1 MRSKVGAGIVGG
13 LIAGVVF
20 GMMMQMMTAPTPD
33 GEQMP
38 MMQMVAMMVG
48 SQSMLVGW
56 VYHLFNSAIIG
67 TIFGWVLGNRAGS
80 YGAGLGWGA
89 AYGIFWWLL
98 GAQILMPVFLG
109 MPPFA
114 SIMDG
119 AHAYGGDRQPG
130 GAFGIWSYSGRS
142 FRLVV
147 PAYGTASPS
156 LGVMPLRSY
165 SLNTGSGRAIANIT

>member
-33 GEQMP
+33 GKQMP
-38 MMQMVAMMVG
+38 MMQMVAMVVG

-114 SIMDG
+114 SIMMAPMRMVAIGSLVGHLVFGLILG
-119 AHAYGGDRQPG
+119 A
-130 GAFGIWSYSGRS
+130 AFVWLSRPTGLPVPRS
-142 FRLVV
+142 
-147 PAYGTASPS
+147 A
-156 LGVMPLRSY
+156 
-165 SLNTGSGRAIANIT
+165 